1 MTGVQTCALPI
12 SAPAAAVRA
21 PAPAS
26 AQPPA
31 AASGTATV
39 YFAPGSAAL
48 DANAMQ
54 VLRLAAAQ
62 APGAAALE
70 VTGYVDRSGARDANV
85 ELAKRRATA
94 VRDALLG
101 AGLAADRVR
110 LKPPAD
116 IVGSGT
122 DAEARR
128 VEIAISR

>member
-1 MTGVQTCALPI
+1 
-12 SAPAAAVRA
+12 
-21 PAPAS
+21 
-26 AQPPA
+26 
-31 AASGTATV
+31 
-39 YFAPGSAAL
+39 
-48 DANAMQ
+48 
-54 VLRLAAAQ
+54 
-62 APGAAALE
+62 
-70 VTGYVDRSGARDANV
+70 
-85 ELAKRRATA
+85 